1 MTSRDLRKVNIES
14 NTVAGFG
21 DEWQRFTQAKLD
33 TAEKNL
39 IFNGYFNIFP
49 WGLLPDDGGV
59 GVDVGC
65 GSGRW
70 ATVVASQVAF
80 LHCVDASSAALDVAE
95 SNLSAFSNVK
105 THCASVDELPFRDGS
120 LDFAY
125 SLGVLH
131 HVPDPSGAIRSI
143 AKKLKSGAPFLVYL
157 YYAFD
162 SRPFWYRWLWKATEL
177 GRYCISRLP
186 GSLRYFTSQVIA
198 FCIYWPLARMAKVL
212 ENAGHLPAS
221 WPLSFYRDKSFYVIR
236 TDALDR
242 FGTRL
247 EKRFTKGE
255 IEAMLRSAGFEN
267 IKFSDMPPY
276 WCAVGIKA

>member
-1 MTSRDLRKVNIES
+1 MKDNFDFD
-14 NTVAGFG
+14 TVAGFG
-21 DEWQRFTQAKLD
+21 DEWQRFTQTTLD
-33 TAEKNL
+33 VKEKKM
-39 IFNGYFNIFP
+39 IFQGYFKIFP

-59 GVDVGC
+59 GADIGC

-70 ATVVASQVAF
+70 ATLVAPRVAF
-80 LHCVDASSAALDVAE
+80 LHCIDASPKALVITK
-95 SNLSAFSNVK
+95 SNLSAFKNVQ
-105 THCASVDELPFRDGS
+105 TYCASVDKLPLQDES

-131 HVPDPSGAIRSI
+131 HVPDTSGAIRSI

-198 FCIYWPLARMAKVL
+198 YCVYWPLARMAKVL